1 MCRPIAFVFLVRS
14 LMYSCV
20 REYACVR
27 ATVCA
32 TASCPDVVITTVKT
46 YSQTG
51 GAAMLER
58 LAPSLEHVKVH
69 ALEQF
74 LSSVV
79 YLSPLLDDSP

>member
-1 MCRPIAFVFLVRS
+1 M
-14 LMYSCV
+14 
-20 REYACVR
+20 R
-27 ATVCA
+27 AIWTVNN
-32 TASCPDVVITTVKT
+32 VVETIKA
-46 YSQTG
+46 YSQTA
-51 GAAMLER
+51 GAAMLEN